1 MGKGFGRE
9 RRFCHFL
16 FVGWVNKKSDG
27 QGGEGEAVMV
37 ALVLV
42 VVFFRFIVFVCVP
55 LARKAHFCE
64 RKLSISGFKEADLLM
79 RPRLRCV

>member
-1 MGKGFGRE
+1 
-9 RRFCHFL
+9 
-16 FVGWVNKKSDG
+16 
-27 QGGEGEAVMV
+27 MV

-64 RKLSISGFKEADLLM
+64 RKLSISGCKEADLLM